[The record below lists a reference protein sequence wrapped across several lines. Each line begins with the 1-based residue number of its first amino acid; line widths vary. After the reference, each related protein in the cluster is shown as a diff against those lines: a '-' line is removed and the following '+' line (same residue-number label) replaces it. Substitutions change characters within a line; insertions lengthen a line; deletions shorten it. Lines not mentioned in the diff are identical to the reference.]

1 MIVNNVIF
9 VVLDLMNRE
18 EMKVLL
24 AVTISSG
31 VEKMMLMIK
40 MVLSSDRGE
49 RLLV

>member
-1 MIVNNVIF
+1 VIVNNVIF

-24 AVTISSG
+24 TVIISSG
-31 VEKMMLMIK
+31 VKKMMLMIG
-40 MVLSSDRGE
+40 MVLSSHRGE